1 MDMCVIQIK
10 SLNGDA
16 FNSTTRCTLLQYNNG
31 CLIPEGGLR
40 GIRMIRDVMDVN
52 YMLNVIFFND
62 SINVNLV
69 KCFMGVCCCLEVPF
83 VVKCTPKI
91 TPIYLNHTSMLL

>member
-1 MDMCVIQIK
+1 MLNKSLNHTRGIIFGTIDILKIMGNIILDLSSRMDMCVFQIK

-52 YMLNVIFFND
+52 YMLNVIFLM
-62 SINVNLV
+62 I
-69 KCFMGVCCCLEVPF
+69 
-83 VVKCTPKI
+83 
-91 TPIYLNHTSMLL
+91 LLT

>member
-1 MDMCVIQIK
+1 MCVIQIK

-16 FNSTTRCTLLQYNNG
+16 FNSTTRCTLLHSNNG

-69 KCFMGVCCCLEVPF
+69 KCFMDVCCCCLEVPF

-91 TPIYLNHTSMLL
+91 TPIYSNHTLMLL

>member
-10 SLNGDA
+10 SSNGEA

-91 TPIYLNHTSMLL
+91 TLIYSNRTLMLV